1 MASCGGRGDG
11 GSWGGGVLFVN
22 DPATTE
28 IYTTEDTLSLH
39 DALPISRAWFMTIT
53 LADLGDRFSVQR
65 MNGGGQAVPKGLPD
79 GRGRSQA
86 GRSEG
91 GRFAVTPG
99 VYVLS
104 ASGPVD
110 PGTLP
115 ARVGQIGF
123 TEYHA
128 PPVDSLP
135 PSVQPLAA
143 TEYLVGRPAELRARI
158 VDQTPPDSVTLF
170 IRPTAGG
177 FWRGLAMRP
186 GGGEYEYAASVPG
199 EVLAQ

>member
-1 MASCGGRGDG
+1 MTVR
-11 GSWGGGVLFVN
+11 
-22 DPATTE
+22 
-28 IYTTEDTLSLH
+28 
-39 DALPISRAWFMTIT
+39 LP
-53 LADLGDRFSVQR
+53 DLGGEFTVQA
-65 MNGGGQAVPKGLPD
+65 MNGGGQPVA
-79 GRGRSQA
+79 
-86 GRSEG
+86 RSEA
-91 GRFAVTPG
+91 GRFAVIPG

-110 PGTLP
+110 PATLP

-143 TEYLVGRPAELRARI
+143 TEYLVGRPAELRARV
-158 VDQTPPDSVTLF
+158 VDRTPPDSATLF

-177 FWRGLAMRP
+177 FYRGFAMQP
-186 GGGEYEYAASVPG
+186 AGGYTYAASVPATALREG
-199 EVLAQ
+199 PAEFVITLFRRDSTTTFPGGLHLKPWDWAYYGRASWKL